1 MVPMAPTSI
10 PSLPEDVAPS
20 SLEMASSSPATH
32 GHGEGL
38 PVVNPPP
45 SNAPMVFRFKSQ
57 RERDGMVAPPMEP
70 NAPMEPSEGPPP
82 PLVQGPKR
90 ERRHRPDEAAAI
102 QDGPTHHLPSLTD
115 DPGLIFDLDWD
126 AWYAK
131 CPTWQG
137 ACEKIQNE
145 MNWPGGF
152 QCMDGKAYFESKL

>member
-1 MVPMAPTSI
+1 MEYEGDEEHDGFFTPPESPLLPSSMVPMAPTSI

-20 SLEMASSSPATH
+20 SHEMASSSPATH

-82 PLVQGPKR
+82 PLVQGPK
-90 ERRHRPDEAAAI
+90 
-102 QDGPTHHLPSLTD
+102 
-115 DPGLIFDLDWD
+115 
-126 AWYAK
+126 
-131 CPTWQG
+131 
-137 ACEKIQNE
+137 
-145 MNWPGGF
+145 
-152 QCMDGKAYFESKL
+152 